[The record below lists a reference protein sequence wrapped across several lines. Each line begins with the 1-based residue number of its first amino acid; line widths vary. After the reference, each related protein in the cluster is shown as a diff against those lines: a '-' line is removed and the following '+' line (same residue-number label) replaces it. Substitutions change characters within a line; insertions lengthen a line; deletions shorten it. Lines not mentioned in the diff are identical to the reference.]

1 MVDPTRPTGRRRIRL
16 DEHVYRDTANVFSIT
31 LCTRPRRAVLVD
43 PPFARFAVRTLGD
56 LRARF
61 RMPIWAYCLMPDHAH
76 LLIGP
81 SAQVSVTGLV
91 GAWKSMTAR
100 YRRGSSQR
108 RKLWQRSFYDHALR
122 SEEDLRTVALYIL
135 HNPVRAGLVD
145 DWREYLYSGSFEIDL
160 G

>member
-1 MVDPTRPTGRRRIRL
+1 MDHPTPATGRRRHRL
-16 DEHVYRDTANVFSIT
+16 APSVYRDTSNVFSIT

-43 PPFARFAVRTLGD
+43 PPFARFAIRTLGD
-56 LRARF
+56 LRTRF
-61 RMPIWAYCLMPDHAH
+61 RMPVWAYCLMPDHAH

-81 SAQVSVTGLV
+81 SSWISATGLV

-100 YRRGSSQR
+100 YRGGSNGR
-108 RKLWQRSFYDHALR
+108 RRLWQRSFYDHALR